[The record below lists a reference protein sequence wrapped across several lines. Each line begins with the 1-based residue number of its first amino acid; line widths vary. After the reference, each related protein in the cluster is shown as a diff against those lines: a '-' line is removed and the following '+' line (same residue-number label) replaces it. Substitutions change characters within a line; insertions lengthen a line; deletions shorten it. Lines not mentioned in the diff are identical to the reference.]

1 MALRREEE
9 KLGAFTL
16 LKHLRRIVAY
26 VRGRW
31 VLLLACVLLSLLQ
44 AGIELSLPLLVRH
57 GIDRYIMAPYLRV
70 DLSAA
75 RSIAEL
81 QPGLRGKLI
90 DAGDGHYA
98 FILTAS
104 LSEGERAELSARHLL
119 GQAGWYRIDGGP
131 SEAAHF
137 ISDSEF
143 RKLPAARRASLRE
156 GARHGV
162 FVLALLYVGLL
173 LLDFLLSFGVTMGLN
188 HLGQRAVQIMRDELW
203 RHLHK
208 LPVRYF
214 DENPV
219 GRLVTRVT
227 NDTATLSDLFASV
240 LATALSDI
248 ALFFGILG
256 ILLSLDVGLS
266 LRLFLLA
273 PPLIILSLWFK
284 SASQKIYRGI
294 RVQVAKVNTFLQEAV
309 TGIVVVKAFTREAD
323 FSKRF
328 QELNREFY
336 KTQMRLIYI
345 FAVFRPV
352 IDAFAVSGIAL
363 VVWYGGGEA
372 LHNAV
377 SVGTLVAFLLY
388 LRMLFMPLQDL
399 AEKFNILQSSIV
411 ASERLFK
418 ILDTPE
424 EPSGSEIPAVTSG
437 EIVFDNVSFAYEK
450 ESPVL
455 KEVSFRVPPGKTV
468 ALVGPTGS
476 GKTTIASLLL
486 GFYNL
491 PEGRGSVR
499 VDGLDV
505 RRWDV
510 AELRKRFALVP
521 QDLFLFSGTLGR
533 NVTLFGSPAQETMER
548 ALSVSRLDKVIERLP
563 LGLDHELNERGTVI
577 SQGERQLV
585 SFARA
590 LCHSGQILILDEAT
604 ASVDSRTEQLIQEA
618 LDDLL
623 KGRTALIIAHRLST
637 VQEADLILVLKKGRI
652 VEQGTHQELLSLGGL
667 YSHLYRIQF
676 SNGTAQ

>member
-1 MALRREEE
+1 MALRRDEE

-16 LKHLRRIVAY
+16 LKHLRRIMAY
-26 VRGRW
+26 VRGRRALM
-31 VLLLACVLLSLLQ
+31 VACILLSLIQ

-57 GIDRYIMAPYLRV
+57 GIDRDIMPPYARV
-70 DLSAA
+70 EMPAA
-75 RSIAEL
+75 LEAAKL
-81 QPGLRGKLI
+81 QPGLLGKLAE
-90 DAGDGHYA
+90 AGDGRHA
-98 FILTAS
+98 FVLLSSLTEA
-104 LSEGERAELSARHLL
+104 ERGELRARRLL
-119 GQAGWYRIDGGP
+119 GEPGWYRDEKATSGP
-131 SEAAHF
+131 PRFISEA
-137 ISDSEF
+137 EF
-143 RKLPAARRASLRE
+143 QKLPPEARASLRA

-162 FVLALLYVGLL
+162 ISLAIIYVALLIA
-173 LLDFLLSFGVTMGLN
+173 DFLLSFGVTMGLN

-240 LATALSDI
+240 LATALSDF

-256 ILLSLDVGLS
+256 ILLSLDAGLS

-284 SASQKIYRGI
+284 SASQKIYRVI

-323 FSKRF
+323 FSSRF
-328 QELNREFY
+328 RSLNQEFY
-336 KTQMRLIYI
+336 STQMRLIYI

-363 VVWYGGGEA
+363 VIWYGGGQA

-418 ILDTPE
+418 ILDTPP
-424 EPSGSEIPAVTSG
+424 EPSGNEASKAEAG
-437 EIVFDNVSFAYEK
+437 EIVFDDVSYAYDEGTPVLNSVSFK
-450 ESPVL
+450 
-455 KEVSFRVPPGKTV
+455 VPPGKTV
-468 ALVGPTGS
+468 AIVGPTGS
-476 GKTTIASLLL
+476 GKTTIASLIL
-486 GFYNL
+486 GFYAL
-491 PEGRGSVR
+491 PPGHGSVR

-505 RRWDV
+505 RRWDIE
-510 AELRKRFALVP
+510 ALRRRFALVP
-521 QDLFLFSGTLGR
+521 QELFLFSGTLGH
-533 NVTLFGSPAQETMER
+533 NVSLFAKPPEEVMER
-548 ALSVSRLDKVIERLP
+548 ALEVSRLGRVAARLP
-563 LGLDHELNERGTVI
+563 LGLSHELNERGTVL

-590 LCHSGQILILDEAT
+590 LCHSGRILILDEAT

-618 LDDLL
+618 LGDLL

-652 VEQGTHQELLSLGGL
+652 VEEGTHQELLALGGL
-667 YSHLYRIQF
+667 YSHLYKTQF
-676 SNGTAQ
+676 SNGGVT

>member
-16 LKHLRRIVAY
+16 LRHLRRIMAY
-26 VRGRW
+26 VRGRRA
-31 VLLLACVLLSLLQ
+31 LLAACILLSLIQ
-44 AGIELSLPLLVRH
+44 AGIELSLPLLVRR
-57 GIDRYIMAPYLRV
+57 GIDRDIMPPYARV
-70 DLSAA
+70 EMGAA
-75 RSIAEL
+75 REAAGL
-81 QPGLRGKLI
+81 QPGLSAKLI
-90 DAGDGHYA
+90 EAGDGRHA
-98 FILTAS
+98 FVLVSSLTE
-104 LSEGERAELSARHLL
+104 SEREELRARHLL
-119 GQAGWYRIDGGP
+119 GQPGWYRNG
-131 SEAAHF
+131 EAVSGAPRF
-137 ISDSEF
+137 ISDAEF
-143 RKLPAARRASLRE
+143 QKLSPDARASLRA

-162 FVLALLYVGLL
+162 ISLAILYVALLIA
-173 LLDFLLSFGVTMGLN
+173 DFLFSFGVTMGLN

-203 RHLHK
+203 RRLHE

-240 LATALSDI
+240 LATALSDV

-256 ILLSLDVGLS
+256 ILLSLDTGLS

-284 SASQKIYRGI
+284 SASQKIYRVI

-323 FSKRF
+323 FSGRF
-328 QELNREFY
+328 GALNKEFY
-336 KTQMRLIYI
+336 RTQMRLIYI
-345 FAVFRPV
+345 FAIFRPV

-363 VVWYGGGEA
+363 VIWYGGGQA
-372 LHNAV
+372 IKNAV

-418 ILDTPE
+418 ILDTPQ
-424 EPSGSEIPAVTSG
+424 EPSGKETSEAKAG
-437 EIVFDNVSFAYEK
+437 EIVFDDVSFAYE
-450 ESPVL
+450 EGNPVL
-455 KEVSFRVPPGKTV
+455 DSVSFTVPPGKTV
-468 ALVGPTGS
+468 AIVGPTGS

-486 GFYNL
+486 GFYEL
-491 PEGRGSVR
+491 PEGRGSIK

-505 RRWDV
+505 RRWEIE
-510 AELRKRFALVP
+510 ALRRRFALVP
-521 QDLFLFSGTLGR
+521 QELFLFSGTLGH
-533 NVTLFGSPAQETMER
+533 NVSLFAKPDEKVMER
-548 ALSVSRLDKVIERLP
+548 ALKVSRLGRVAARLP
-563 LGLDHELNERGTVI
+563 LGLNHELNERGTVI

-590 LCHSGQILILDEAT
+590 LCHSGQMLILDEAT

-618 LDDLL
+618 LGDLL

-652 VEQGTHQELLSLGGL
+652 AEKGTHQELLAAGGL
-667 YSHLYRIQF
+667 YSHLYRTQF
-676 SNGTAQ
+676 SNGGAA